1 MHNKQIVQA
10 ASGPSFTVLQ
20 NTTVFK
26 QNRLKRDGLPISA
39 AGEDCG

>member
-20 NTTVFK
+20 NTTAFK
-26 QNRLKRDGLPISA
+26 QNRLKRDGLLI
-39 AGEDCG
+39 GEAREDYG